1 MSCVQCFTEKRL
13 AKNKQNKP
21 LLVEVVDYHGVN
33 TPNKVGFRL
42 QHGIVEGRNG
52 KRNWPYLLA
61 GSATT
66 LDLFVKKSTPWTRGM
81 YSLWMLTESLF
92 LTVSF

>member
-1 MSCVQCFTEKRL
+1 MSCVQWYIGKRL
-13 AKNKQNKP
+13 AKNKQKKP
-21 LLVEVVDYHGVN
+21 LLVEVVDYRGVD

-42 QHGIVEGRNG
+42 QQGIVEGRNG

-66 LDLFVKKSTPWTRGM
+66 LDLFVKNSTPWTRGM
-81 YSLWMLTESLF
+81 HSLWMLTESLF
-92 LTVSF
+92 LPVSF